1 MKPILNEYNIE
12 TSKHTNYFQIT
23 FNDLKNTWKDIKK
36 LIPLKRTL
44 NAVPSAVIENDII
57 LTKREEIANVFSKYF
72 VTVSVYSQIFEKKIS
87 FLI

>member
-1 MKPILNEYNIE
+1 MIY
-12 TSKHTNYFQIT
+12 
-23 FNDLKNTWKDIKK
+23 KNTWKDIKK

-57 LTKREEIANVFSKYF
+57 LTKREEIANAFSKYF
-72 VTVSVYSQIFEKKIS
+72 VNVSVYSQIFEKKIS